1 MEQMNLQALPHREIE
16 VVTAEIKELKRAAQ
30 ATAVAY
36 VIEIG
41 RRLKEAK
48 GFLQHG
54 EWSAWLQ
61 EEVEFSQST
70 AINFMKIYEEY
81 GSQQMTLFGAVANS
95 QLIGNLSYT
104 KALKL
109 ISIPADERESFAEKV
124 DAENISVKELDA
136 AIKEKKEAEQKAA
149 ALEEK
154 VAAMEEAAER
164 EREAV
169 KEKDE
174 ALQAVYDLQKQLEEE
189 RAKVAKEKEKTKAAL
204 KNPKLPPEE
213 LKKIKEAAAAE
224 AVSETEKNLE
234 KKIAAATARAEKAE
248 QEAARATRF
257 AEKASSELAEM
268 EKRVKTSSP
277 TVAAFKTMFDVTQE
291 NAKKL
296 KEMLSKIRSEDPE
309 LAEKLSNAMEAL
321 AALIKGE

>member
-1 MEQMNLQALPHREIE
+1 MEQMNLQELPHREIE

-136 AIKEKKEAEQKAA
+136 AIKEKKEAE
-149 ALEEK
+149 
-154 VAAMEEAAER
+154 
-164 EREAV
+164 
-169 KEKDE
+169 
-174 ALQAVYDLQKQLEEE
+174 
-189 RAKVAKEKEKTKAAL
+189 
-204 KNPKLPPEE
+204 
-213 LKKIKEAAAAE
+213 KK
-224 AVSETEKNLE
+224 
-234 KKIAAATARAEKAE
+234 
-248 QEAARATRF
+248 AARA
-257 AEKASSELAEM
+257 
-268 EKRVKTSSP
+268 
-277 TVAAFKTMFDVTQE
+277 
-291 NAKKL
+291 N
-296 KEMLSKIRSEDPE
+296 
-309 LAEKLSNAMEAL
+309 
-321 AALIKGE
+321 

>member
-124 DAENISVKELDA
+124 DVENISVKELDA
-136 AIKEKKEAEQKAA
+136 AIKEKKEAEKKAA

-154 VAAMEEAAER
+154 VAALEEAAER

-169 KEKDE
+169 KEKTEAKQEVE
-174 ALQAVYDLQKQLEEE
+174 ALKVQLEEW

-204 KNPKLPPEE
+204 ENPKLPPEE

-234 KKIAAATARAEKAE
+234 KKIAAANARAEKAE